1 MSLFAATMLSA
12 SPASAATEI
21 QWWHAFTR
29 RLGKLLQEQVDKFN
43 ASQSECK
50 VVTTHKGNYSEALG
64 AETLIHLRLPTGE
77 QLTARQGMKLV

>member
-1 MSLFAATMLSA
+1 VVARLYRPSGQTA
-12 SPASAATEI
+12 S
-21 QWWHAFTR
+21 
-29 RLGKLLQEQVDKFN
+29 GQVDKFN

-50 VVTTHKGNYSEALG
+50 VVATHKGNYSEALG